1 MSIARG
7 YVAGRRLSADSPRT
21 VQPRYERR
29 ESARAPT
36 RARGTTFNSANL
48 QDSCGLGH
56 VPRRG
61 GRRRAAGAVPQAA
74 DQFLNAEAGARGG
87 VAITIAIAPSQL
99 SAARVRAAL
108 ERVLGNAAFRTAA
121 QRAQAE
127 ISAMPAPE
135 AVVEELER
143 RYAT

>member
-1 MSIARG
+1 MSP
-7 YVAGRRLSADSPRT
+7 AGGFLRT
-21 VQPRYERR
+21 LHGPSSRAT
-29 ESARAPT
+29 SDARAPEHP
-36 RARGTTFNSANL
+36 RGHGAPPSANL

-87 VAITIAIAPSQL
+87 VTIAIAPSQL